1 MEQGVVEATSMA
13 VWLDPKIVVPAVS
26 VVLASVIMPVLL
38 HYSKAKRE
46 REDKVFEIRTKVYT
60 EYFRKFEEAAAG
72 VGVDYEEFSKV
83 TLRNAFRDFLEAKSS
98 PDALIKF
105 QDEVGKFPHQIQ
117 DSYRK
122 ATQEITTLKILGSDR
137 LFYLTSEFEQLNQ
150 EILEMSS
157 ELLGEMQQAL
167 ASQEF
172 ETPIAKK
179 MKDKGQKIKNLKDEI
194 INQMR
199 SELNLGK

>member
-26 VVLASVIMPVLL
+26 VVLASVIVPVLL

-83 TLRNAFRDFLEAKSS
+83 TLRSTSK
-98 PDALIKF
+98 
-105 QDEVGKFPHQIQ
+105 V
-117 DSYRK
+117 
-122 ATQEITTLKILGSDR
+122 LGW
-137 LFYLTSEFEQLNQ
+137 
-150 EILEMSS
+150 
-157 ELLGEMQQAL
+157 LG
-167 ASQEF
+167 
-172 ETPIAKK
+172 
-179 MKDKGQKIKNLKDEI
+179 
-194 INQMR
+194 
-199 SELNLGK
+199 